1 MRKLV
6 AALLITVPIAWLAPA
21 NAQLFNRKPKT
32 PPAQRVPELIVQAK
46 ADPDERK
53 RAAAAEELREFDT
66 KTYPEIVQVLADVAR
81 TDPKT
86 GVRYEAISSLAKL
99 RPVSQLGGQTLEWA
113 AVHDVALKVR
123 WEAKSSLMSYRW
135 AGYHSAKNDPKTGNT
150 APGPVPGEPPLYDP
164 RLADPKIERP
174 STPTG
179 TPSRTTQVK
188 SKGQQPGG
196 PASSA
201 QTPPPLIVDIPGTAA
216 ETAPKLV
223 APPLP
228 TVPLVVESS
237 PKVGTPAVPPV
248 PTLIEAAPKLG
259 APAVPTSEPK
269 SGSSE
274 PNFRPAG
281 QAPPRPGFSTA
292 LPHTQNVAPPAPPT
306 KNDQTGPALRP
317 PM

>member
-6 AALLITVPIAWLAPA
+6 AALLVTVPIVWLAPA
-21 NAQLFNRKPKT
+21 NAQLFNRKSKT
-32 PPAQRVPELIVQAK
+32 PAAQRVPELIVQAK

-53 RAAAAEELREFDT
+53 RAAAAEELREYDT
-66 KTYPEIVQVLADVAR
+66 KMYPEIVQVLADVAR
-81 TDPKT
+81 TDTKT
-86 GVRYEAISSLAKL
+86 GVRYEAITSLAKI

-135 AGYHSAKNDPKTGNT
+135 AGYHSAKNDPKMGNT
-150 APGPVPGEPPLYDP
+150 APGTVPGEPPLYDP
-164 RLADPKIERP
+164 RLADPKYDRT
-174 STPTG
+174 STPAAP
-179 TPSRTTQVK
+179 PSRATQVK
-188 SKGQQPGG
+188 SKELQPNAAI
-196 PASSA
+196 PA

-216 ETAPKLV
+216 NTTPKLV
-223 APPLP
+223 APPP
-228 TVPLVVESS
+228 TVPTVVEKSL
-237 PKVGTPAVPPV
+237 TPAAPPV
-248 PTLIEAAPKLG
+248 PTLIDAAPKLG
-259 APAVPTSEPK
+259 APAATTSEPRG
-269 SGSSE
+269 GSSE

-292 LPHTQNVAPPAPPT
+292 VPQTPNVVPPAPPT